1 MNKIISKIKSF
12 LYKKVN
18 DSRLTE
24 PRIFMKIHRKDF
36 VNTLRVDM
44 VDILA
49 AQKVNEET
57 FKKYKNCNEGKNIAI
72 IATGPSLNQY
82 KPLKDVLNLGVN
94 KSIFREDIDFDYVFM
109 QDYIAVKDYINNLE
123 EERFKNTKKFF
134 GIIQDYTY
142 NGDATIPE
150 SISVKLKAERYCIF
164 NQWSCF
170 NEIFPR
176 DIAYAPLATANS
188 VGGSAIQFAL
198 YTNPQKIYLVGMDCS
213 CGHFDSKKKNDIDL
227 SYTINT
233 WKKIK
238 RFAEIY
244 YPDTEI
250 ISVNPVGLKG
260 IFTDLCQ
267 EERKQ

>member
-1 MNKIISKIKSF
+1 MNKYINKINHF
-12 LYKKVN
+12 IFKKVN
-18 DSRLTE
+18 DSRLIE
-24 PRIFMKIHRKDF
+24 PRIFMKIFRKDF
-36 VNTLRVDM
+36 INTLRVDM

-57 FKKYKNCNEGKNIAI
+57 FKKYKNCNAGKNIAI

-94 KSIFREDIDFDYVFM
+94 KSILREDIDFDYVFM
-109 QDYIAVKDYINNLE
+109 QDYIAVKDYINDLGD
-123 EERFKNTKKFF
+123 ERFKNTKKFF
-134 GIIQDYTY
+134 GIMQDYTY

-150 SISVKLKAERYCIF
+150 SVSIRLNAERYCIF
-164 NQWSCF
+164 HQWSFF

-176 DIAYAPLATANS
+176 DIAYAPLATANNI
-188 VGGSAIQFAL
+188 GGSAIQFAL
-198 YTNPQKIYLVGMDCS
+198 YTNPKKIYLVGMDCS
-213 CGHFDSKKKNDIDL
+213 CGHFDVKKKEDVDL
-227 SYTINT
+227 SYTIKT
-233 WKKIK
+233 WEKIK

-260 IFTDLCQ
+260 IFSDLYQ
-267 EERKQ
+267 E